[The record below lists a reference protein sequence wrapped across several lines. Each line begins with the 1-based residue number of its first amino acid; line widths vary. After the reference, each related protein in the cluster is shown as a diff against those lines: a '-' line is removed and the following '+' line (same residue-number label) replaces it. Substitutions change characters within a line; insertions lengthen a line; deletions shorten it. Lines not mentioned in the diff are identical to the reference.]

1 MSDTIKLIDKLN
13 IPVPV
18 GFGILFPKPEEKVLL
33 YVSKIDDKVGLFLS
47 FWDIKSDKCGCFR
60 NITSARIYIRKIY
73 FIQS

>member
-33 YVSKIDDKVGLFLS
+33 YVSKIDDKVGLF
-47 FWDIKSDKCGCFR
+47 
-60 NITSARIYIRKIY
+60 
-73 FIQS
+73 FIILRYKK